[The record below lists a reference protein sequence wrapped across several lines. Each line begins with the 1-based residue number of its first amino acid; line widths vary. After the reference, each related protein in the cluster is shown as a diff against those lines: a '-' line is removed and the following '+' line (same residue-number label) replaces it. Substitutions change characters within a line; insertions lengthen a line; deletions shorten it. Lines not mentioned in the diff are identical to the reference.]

1 MKFWS
6 SEIQKKITI
15 STEVKVIIANDNKSL
30 WAFLTDLCLCHNNV
44 MIKWPN
50 DQNLKIVIEKS
61 YKLVQYYKVIEMLLI
76 AISAVDQLKK
86 NIVLIIV
93 IDCE

>member
-15 STEVKVIIANDNKSL
+15 STEVKVVIANDNKSL

-50 DQNLKIVIEKS
+50 DQNLKIVIE
-61 YKLVQYYKVIEMLLI
+61 LVQYYKVIEMLLI

-86 NIVLIIV
+86 LIVLIIV

>member
-1 MKFWS
+1 
-6 SEIQKKITI
+6 
-15 STEVKVIIANDNKSL
+15 
-30 WAFLTDLCLCHNNV
+30 

-50 DQNLKIVIEKS
+50 DQNLKIVIE
-61 YKLVQYYKVIEMLLI
+61 LVQYYKVIEMLLI

-86 NIVLIIV
+86 LIVLIIV